1 MIPGHQK
8 NGDAY
13 LAQHAAQVLILGDGT
28 LIHQIPAEHQ
38 QVGNPVQRPQML
50 DTSNQARHGIDAVTV
65 APSWRS
71 DMQIGEL
78 GNDYGLVN
86 PSRNHS
92 GTEFC
97 FSVT

>member
-1 MIPGHQK
+1 
-8 NGDAY
+8 
-13 LAQHAAQVLILGDGT
+13 
-28 LIHQIPAEHQ
+28 
-38 QVGNPVQRPQML
+38 ML